1 MLLRLIPKERNT
13 NQLKSA
19 ATALNEST
27 ITVQH
32 WKRSSLH
39 LLPSLLPAACLLI
52 KNTPLISFSLLN
64 NIGF

>member
-32 WKRSSLH
+32 
-39 LLPSLLPAACLLI
+39 
-52 KNTPLISFSLLN
+52 
-64 NIGF
+64 